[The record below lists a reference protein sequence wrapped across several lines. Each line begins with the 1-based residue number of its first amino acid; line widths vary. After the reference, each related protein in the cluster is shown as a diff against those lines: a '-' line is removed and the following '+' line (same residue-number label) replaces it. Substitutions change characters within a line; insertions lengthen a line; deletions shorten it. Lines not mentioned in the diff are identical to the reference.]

1 MSIYKESRAPGEEK
15 VAQDSEGNN
24 NKIARAKKFIVEREF
39 PKQQVFCSR
48 RSEQIWHVEVIEIVP
63 F

>member
-15 VAQDSEGNN
+15 VAQDSEGND
-24 NKIARAKKFIVEREF
+24 NKIAKAKKIIVDREF
-39 PKQQVFCSR
+39 PKQQVLCSSQ
-48 RSEQIWHVEVIEIVP
+48 SEQIQQAEVIENVP